1 MTLATRC
8 PQCQTT
14 FKVVADQLK
23 LRRGLVRCGVCRQVF
38 SGEEHLTDGPPARV
52 APPIEPFE
60 TLEPIAA
67 APVARAST
75 TPESSIPESPLVESS
90 EPDRDQPRPAWR
102 IPVEETGSLAS
113 GVDATPV
120 RNPADPAEP
129 AETPAETPAWS
140 ASPVAAAGRAG
151 TDEDWGLARAAA
163 LDRTDETEPRLFA
176 PAQEDKKADE
186 QDAVDFFATNRK
198 ARGFDSRGAV
208 VAALASFVLT
218 IVLAAQLT
226 IGARDWI
233 AARFAPANTLLNAAL
248 TPLGL
253 QVLPP
258 RELRALTI
266 ESFELQSTGVDGLLA
281 LNALL
286 RNAAGHRVRWP
297 AMELSLNDATG
308 KVVVRRVLMPGEY
321 LAPETSERNGIAP
334 RAEQSVRTG
343 LRAQDLAVTAYSV
356 KLFYP

>member
-8 PQCQTT
+8 PKCQTT

-60 TLEPIAA
+60 PFKTPQPIAT
-67 APVARAST
+67 APVAPAST
-75 TPESSIPESPLVESS
+75 TPESSIPESPLVEST
-90 EPDRDQPRPAWR
+90 EPDLDQPRPAWR
-102 IPVEETGSLAS
+102 IPVEETGSLGS

-120 RNPADPAEP
+120 RDPAE
-129 AETPAETPAWS
+129 PAETPAWS

-151 TDEDWGLARAAA
+151 TEEDWGLARAAA

-176 PAQEDKKADE
+176 PAQEDKTAEE

-208 VAALASFVLT
+208 VAALASFVLM

-321 LAPETSERNGIAP
+321 LAPETSERNGIAA

>member
-8 PQCQTT
+8 PKCQTT

-38 SGEEHLTDGPPARV
+38 SGEEHLTDGPPAPV
-52 APPIEPFE
+52 TPPIEPIKAP
-60 TLEPIAA
+60 EPIAT
-67 APVARAST
+67 APVAPAST
-75 TPESSIPESPLVESS
+75 TPESSIPESPFVESA

-113 GVDATPV
+113 GVEAPPV
-120 RNPADPAEP
+120 RDSADPTE
-129 AETPAETPAWS
+129 PAETPAWS
-140 ASPVAAAGRAG
+140 ESPVAIAGRVG
-151 TDEDWGLARAAA
+151 TEEDWGLARATA

-226 IGARDWI
+226 VGARDWI

-321 LAPETSERNGIAP
+321 LAPEISERNGIAP

-343 LRAQDLAVTAYSV
+343 FRAQDLAVTAYSV

>member
-8 PQCQTT
+8 PKCQTT

-38 SGEEHLTDGPPARV
+38 SGQEHLTDGPPVRVVLPV
-52 APPIEPFE
+52 APLGPVAPM
-60 TLEPIAA
+60 TT
-67 APVARAST
+67 APVIAEST
-75 TPESSIPESPLVESS
+75 APESTVLESAASHTTRPDVE
-90 EPDRDQPRPAWR
+90 QARPAWR
-102 IPVEETGSLAS
+102 IPAGESDLRTSRN
-113 GVDATPV
+113 DAAAT
-120 RNPADPAEP
+120 RDPLEP
-129 AETPAETPAWS
+129 AEAPAAS
-140 ASPVAAAGRAG
+140 ASPVAVAGKVGAE
-151 TDEDWGLARAAA
+151 EDWGLTLATT

-176 PAQEDKKADE
+176 AAQDGKKEDE
-186 QDAVDFFATNRK
+186 QDAVDFFATHRK
-198 ARGFDSRGAV
+198 ARGFASRGVV
-208 VAALASFVLT
+208 VATLASFVLM
-218 IVLAAQLT
+218 IVLAVQLT

-233 AARFAPANTLLNAAL
+233 AARFAPANTVLTAAL
-248 TPLGL
+248 APLGL

-308 KVVVRRVLMPGEY
+308 KLVVRRVLMPGEY

>member
-8 PQCQTT
+8 PKCQTT

-38 SGEEHLTDGPPARV
+38 SGEEHLTDGPPVRV

-67 APVARAST
+67 APVVTEST
-75 TPESSIPESPLVESS
+75 TPESRIPESPLVESA
-90 EPDRDQPRPAWR
+90 EPESDAPRPAWR
-102 IPVEETGSLAS
+102 IPADQTGSLAS
-113 GVDATPV
+113 GADAAPV
-120 RNPADPAEP
+120 RDPAGP
-129 AETPAETPAWS
+129 VKTPAETPVWS
-140 ASPVAAAGRAG
+140 ASAVTAAGRERSE
-151 TDEDWGLARAAA
+151 EDWGLARATA

-198 ARGFDSRGAV
+198 ARGFDSRGAL
-208 VAALASFVLT
+208 VAALASFVLM

-297 AMELSLNDATG
+297 AMELSLADATG
-308 KVVVRRVLMPGEY
+308 KVVVRRVLMPGDY
-321 LAPETSERNGIAP
+321 LAPEISERNGIAP